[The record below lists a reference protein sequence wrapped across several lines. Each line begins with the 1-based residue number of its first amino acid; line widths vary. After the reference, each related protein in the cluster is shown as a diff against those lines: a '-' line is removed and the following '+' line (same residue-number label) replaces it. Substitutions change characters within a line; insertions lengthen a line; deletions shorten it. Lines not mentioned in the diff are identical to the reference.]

1 MIKCRFLRKGIACLA
16 MVLLSLAWIPTGH
29 CLQPDNPKAQI
40 APEYMVYYFYMGK
53 RCSTC
58 EKIEE
63 WSAIAVKDDLKE
75 QVDTGRL
82 QWQALNI
89 DQPENKHFAK
99 DFQLYTKSVIVAEY
113 KNGKPV
119 RWENLPDI
127 WRLSHDQNKFIDY
140 VAGEIRKFMERK

>member
-1 MIKCRFLRKGIACLA
+1 MKRYGFFQTKGLFLTLI
-16 MVLLSLAWIPTGH
+16 LLFLAWIPAGICSQTESPQAG
-29 CLQPDNPKAQI
+29 I
-40 APEYMVYYFYMGK
+40 SPEYIVYYFFTNK

-58 EKIEE
+58 LRIEE

-75 QVDTGRL
+75 QVETGRL

-140 VAGEIRKFMERK
+140 VAGEVRKFMEKN